1 MKFPIVFRLK
11 AKKNSLTEFIV
22 FRLKAKK
29 NSLTEFIVFR
39 QNATVAFFMTEDNQ
53 NIIPDLTDI
62 EEVRK
67 AIIANEILTR
77 KY

>member
-1 MKFPIVFRLK
+1 MPY
-11 AKKNSLTEFIV
+11 
-22 FRLKAKK
+22 
-29 NSLTEFIVFR
+29 
-39 QNATVAFFMTEDNQ
+39 FFMADEAK
-53 NIIPDLTDI
+53 NIVPDMTDL

>member
-1 MKFPIVFRLK
+1 M
-11 AKKNSLTEFIV
+11 AEETKN
-22 FRLKAKK
+22 
-29 NSLTEFIVFR
+29 N
-39 QNATVAFFMTEDNQ
+39 M
-53 NIIPDLTDI
+53 PDLTDM